1 MQVDGLL
8 LGPKDKGSW
17 TNVGSTTA
25 HWIQFTGCSNFALQ
39 GKGTL
44 DARGQS
50 FWANGGGGPTVGAS
64 IESLQSISEFS
75 LRLFID

>member
-17 TNVGSTTA
+17 TNAGSKTA
-25 HWIQFTGCSNFALQ
+25 HWIQFTGCSNFVLQ

-64 IESLQSISEFS
+64 IESLKSISEV
-75 LRLFID
+75 